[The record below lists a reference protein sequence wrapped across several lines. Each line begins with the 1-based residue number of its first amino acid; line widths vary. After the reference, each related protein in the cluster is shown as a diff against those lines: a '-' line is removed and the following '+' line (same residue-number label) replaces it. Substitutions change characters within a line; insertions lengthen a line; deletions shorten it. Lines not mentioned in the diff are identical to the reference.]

1 MRVSVRAY
9 ALALLTPAPTPTP
22 YNHLTGKLPRNLSG
36 NVVGSLTGNLTGTLP
51 RNLSGNLTTH
61 NQGTLNGPVN
71 STPLPSQIPSQIP
84 SPASQT
90 PSQSLPDFVTTEPI
104 IPDFGRFETEEELLV
119 FMSTYSDRYTTGAT
133 PTSTPSTTHTTPVI
147 SSYATSMG
155 NLPSSGPVKT
165 GPVKSLAGPTSPVKS
180 LVTLSLFDDKR
191 DVGGYRVY
199 ELVKSV
205 NRSAGIAPPGAGVG
219 SVGVGSSSSNSG
231 EEDELALSVC
241 VTMDFDTQGK
251 GAVDMQGRVGGVHV
265 DIGQPAL
272 TVFSGS
278 TTSLGPSTDLSHSSG
293 PSPGPSRDTRPDSRP
308 NPSPGS
314 GLGTGY
320 ITSPSPVTVAH
331 TIVSYNACL
340 GAITAL
346 FCDPQVDS

>member
-1 MRVSVRAY
+1 M
-9 ALALLTPAPTPTP
+9 
-22 YNHLTGKLPRNLSG
+22 TGKLPRNLSG

-61 NQGTLNGPVN
+61 NQGALTGPVN
-71 STPLPSQIPSQIP
+71 STPLPSQIPSQIYA
-84 SPASQT
+84 PASQT

-133 PTSTPSTTHTTPVI
+133 PTSNYATPTSTHTTPVI

-155 NLPSSGPVKT
+155 NLPSSGRPVKID
-165 GPVKSLAGPTSPVKS
+165 PVKS
-180 LVTLSLFDDKR
+180 LVTHSLFDDKR
-191 DVGGYRVY
+191 DAGGYRVY

-205 NRSAGIAPPGAGVG
+205 DRSVRVAATVVGV
-219 SVGVGSSSSNSG
+219 SNMGVGSSSSNSG

-241 VTMDFDTQGK
+241 VTMDFDGQGK

-272 TVFSGS
+272 TILSGS
-278 TTSLGPSTDLSHSSG
+278 STSLG
-293 PSPGPSRDTRPDSRP
+293 PSPGPSPRCDARPDSRP
-308 NPSPGS
+308 NPSPGPRPA
-314 GLGTGY
+314 Y
-320 ITSPSPVTVAH
+320 ISSPSLSRSPDTVAH
-331 TIVSYNACL
+331 TIVAYNAFMV
-340 GAITAL
+340 AITAL
-346 FCDPQVDS
+346 FCDPQVDR